1 MASAGISCVQRIDCF
16 ELFKRV
22 CGVTADRLTR
32 YISYLLRDS
41 DRDSKYL
48 EDQTWHQSRI
58 E

>member
-1 MASAGISCVQRIDCF
+1 MVSAGISCVRRIDCF

-22 CGVTADRLTR
+22 CGVTANRLTQ
-32 YISYLLRDS
+32 YISYLSRDS

>member
-1 MASAGISCVQRIDCF
+1 VASAGISCVQRIGCF
-16 ELFKRV
+16 ELFKPV
-22 CGVTADRLTR
+22 CGVTADRLTQ
-32 YISYLLRDS
+32 YISYLSRDS